1 MASLTNQVNE
11 IFVID
16 AHKNEI
22 LNLCEKYRLEKLYA
36 FGSLVKGNFNEKTS
50 DIDLPDLMQEREN
63 PLDMGEAILD
73 LYEDL
78 QLVFDR
84 NLIW

>member
-50 DIDLPDLMQEREN
+50 DIDLLYLMQER
-63 PLDMGEAILD
+63 
-73 LYEDL
+73 
-78 QLVFDR
+78 
-84 NLIW
+84 